1 MHWCLCNRS
10 SIKILTSKSYE
21 VITPGYINVDGTALY
36 TCILYMYICISSVK
50 IYLLGPVL
58 HVFWPNVLPK
68 LFQVKLHASAR
79 QSNLLQPRKQ
89 LQFFVWLLWIFSFV
103 GSFKTVIVIS
113 KLELWPKLLWSLY
126 SLSIPFFLPTISSLF
141 FSLSPKK
148 KKKLNWTGKPYTG
161 GLPERLIQTLG
172 QLFLATRSGGTVP
185 LFQWSFRIKN
195 TQRRNTSKSC
205 FPFFHD
211 VSDVILFCHSHWPW
225 RKNYHLTHIH
235 DIYRTWELSASAR
248 SWAWSWMHIGMWL
261 FMFTRWRCDSNK
273 LGFSWSNL
281 LVLPNLKTR

>member
-141 FSLSPKK
+141 FLYLRKKKTELDWEAIHWWPSGASHPNARPAVPSHKERWDSAVISMVLSNQKHSKKKHFQILFSLISWCQWCHSFLSLPLAMAKKLSPYTHSWHLPHLRTQCISQ
-148 KKKLNWTGKPYTG
+148 KL
-161 GLPERLIQTLG
+161 
-172 QLFLATRSGGTVP
+172 S
-185 LFQWSFRIKN
+185 
-195 TQRRNTSKSC
+195 
-205 FPFFHD
+205 
-211 VSDVILFCHSHWPW
+211 
-225 RKNYHLTHIH
+225 
-235 DIYRTWELSASAR
+235 
-248 SWAWSWMHIGMWL
+248 
-261 FMFTRWRCDSNK
+261 
-273 LGFSWSNL
+273 
-281 LVLPNLKTR
+281 LVLDAYWHVTFHVHKVKMWFKQTWLLLEQFAGAS